1 MNNKYSEYITVNFY
15 EDDIEVSNNT
25 KSILFEVLNKLIEK
39 LPNYNDFISASL
51 SVFIILTP
59 IRYSYDDVNFNLI
72 KITDKETNQTIKFDL
87 KNNNITYNNTQP
99 YIIYAIDDFNS
110 NNYDEKILNS
120 YDWFDYYHKHFL
132 KDLKEEDK

>member
-15 EDDIEVSNNT
+15 ENDIEVSTDT
-25 KSILFEVLNKLIEK
+25 KNILFEVLNKLIEK

-59 IRYSYDDVNFNLI
+59 LQYSYDDISFDLI
-72 KITDKETNQTIKFDL
+72 KITDKETNQIIKFDL

-99 YIIYAIDDFNS
+99 YIIYEVEEFNS
-110 NNYDEKILNS
+110 INYDEKILNS
-120 YDWFDYYHKHFL
+120 YDWFDYYHKQFL
-132 KDLKEEDK
+132 KYRNNVDN